1 MSMSS
6 SFSCFA
12 FFFSAIFLPQSLHY
26 FVIII
31 YFYMFSWCLPISN
44 IIISACSLVL
54 PISNIILLP
63 VLWKMIRAF
72 QADRRTK
79 VRHSVLK
86 GSYYGPDGIRTR
98 NTRLKRP
105 MLLAYVFSIHYQVEL
120 RARRLGRE
128 FRKSLTYCNIFTC
141 SLGHTKTFLT
151 RKGFVSNPGHGLA
164 AYYRQGH
171 MLNHSVSSLSSCN
184 IAKPSVL

>member
-12 FFFSAIFLPQSLHY
+12 FFFSAIFLSQSLHY

-128 FRKSLTYCNIFTC
+128 FRNHFCIFFRQR
-141 SLGHTKTFLT
+141 FL
-151 RKGFVSNPGHGLA
+151 RVKKGCFEPGSWPCCLLPTGPYAEPFCIVS
-164 AYYRQGH
+164 QF
-171 MLNHSVSSLSSCN
+171 
-184 IAKPSVL
+184 